1 MGGVGRGR
9 RVYACLHV
17 FEHKPEGLKREYN
30 SLKRQKFLPTDYIVL
45 LQRPMPIC
53 LADSKARRKG
63 AWRGKKGSVISKVH
77 SALGRG
83 SFKLQS
89 LLSSF

>member
-17 FEHKPEGLKREYN
+17 FEHKPEGLQGECN
-30 SLKRQKFLPTDYIVL
+30 SLKRQKFLPANYIVL
-45 LQRPMPIC
+45 LQRPMSSC

-63 AWRGKKGSVISKVH
+63 AWREKGFCDLKGS
-77 SALGRG
+77 
-83 SFKLQS
+83 
-89 LLSSF
+89 